1 MLVILLMMILSGMM
15 LLKMGYNYHIRDII
29 VYIKGYYIIIIVMKL
44 NNF

>member
-29 VYIKGYYIIIIVMKL
+29 IYIKGYYIIIVMKL
-44 NNF
+44 NNS